1 MTDPLDDAAD
11 PRKTRFPAQPLDP
24 GLHVVAT
31 PIGNLRD
38 ITLRALDVLHGADAV
53 LAEDTRR
60 TRRLLD
66 SHGIKARVERYD
78 DHVDAGSRDSVI
90 GRLKAGAALALVS
103 DAGTPLVSDPG
114 FKLVRAAAEA
124 GVRIHPIPGPS
135 AALAALV
142 MAGLPTDQFLFAGF
156 APAKAGARR
165 AWLAELASIRAT
177 LVLYETGPR
186 LAAAVADM
194 AQVLGDRPAAV
205 TREITK
211 LFEEARRGSLGL
223 LAAHYAEAGAPKGE
237 IVVVVGPPVDD
248 EAAPDID
255 AALRAA
261 LADHSVKD
269 AATLVAAATG
279 APKREVYQR
288 ALILAKGE

>member
-1 MTDPLDDAAD
+1 M
-11 PRKTRFPAQPLDP
+11 
-24 GLHVVAT
+24 VAT

-38 ITLRALDVLHGADAV
+38 ITLRALDVLAGADAV
-53 LAEDTRR
+53 LAEDTRM

-66 SHGIKARVERYD
+66 AHGIKAKVERYD
-78 DHVDAGSRDSVI
+78 DHVDERDRGGVI
-90 GRLKAGAALALVS
+90 ARLTGGAALALVS

-124 GVRIHPIPGPS
+124 DVRIHPVPGPS

-142 MAGLPTDQFLFAGF
+142 MAGLPTDRFLFAGF
-156 APAKAGARR
+156 APAKGGARR
-165 AWLAELASIRAT
+165 SWLAELATIRAT
-177 LVLYETGPR
+177 LVIYETGPR
-186 LAAAVADM
+186 LAAALADM
-194 AQVLGDRPAAV
+194 AAVLGDRPAAV

-211 LFEEARRGSLGL
+211 LFEEARRGSLVA

-237 IVVVVGPPVDD
+237 IVVVVGPPDSA
-248 EAAPDID
+248 EAAPDLD

-269 AATLVAAATG
+269 AAALVAAATG

-288 ALILAKGE
+288 ALALAR

>member
-11 PRKTRFPAQPLDP
+11 PRKSRLTAQPLDP

-38 ITLRALDVLHGADAV
+38 ITLRALDVLGAADAV
-53 LAEDTRR
+53 LAEDTRM

-66 SHGIKARVERYD
+66 AHGIRAKVERYD
-78 DHVDAGSRDSVI
+78 DHVDEAARAGVLA
-90 GRLKAGAALALVS
+90 RLEAGAALALVS

-114 FKLVRAAAEA
+114 FKLVRAAAAA
-124 GVRIHPIPGPS
+124 GVRIHPVPGAS

-142 MAGLPTDQFLFAGF
+142 MAGLPTDRFLFAGF

-165 AWLAELASIRAT
+165 TWLAELAHVRAT

-186 LAAAVADM
+186 LAASLGDM
-194 AQVLGDRPAAV
+194 AAVLGDRPAAV

-211 LFEEARRGSLGL
+211 LFEEARRGTLGA
-223 LAAHYAEAGAPKGE
+223 LAAHYAAAGPPKGE
-237 IVVVVGPPVDD
+237 IVVVIGPPD
-248 EAAPDID
+248 EAVAAPDID
-255 AALRAA
+255 GALRAA
-261 LADHSVKD
+261 LEGRSVKD
-269 AATLVAAATG
+269 AAALVAAATG

-288 ALILAKGE
+288 ALALSQER